1 MDQRDLGVARYD
13 AGADYLD
20 ALRRLKL
27 EPEALFWAYDRTLEQ
42 FVLVIVTSLFDFAG
56 PLALMRLLFDAY
68 NAAATPK
75 EIDPFILRL
84 HSPKHALYRAAQLH
98 IGNRFDRADLK
109 ARALDRATIA
119 GEVTPTVIATL
130 RAGDLESFGTWVYR
144 STPLAAKAKSV
155 DPDRRWR
162 RFENAVHALAA

>member
-1 MDQRDLGVARYD
+1 MDQRDLGIARYD
-13 AGADYLD
+13 AGADYLA

-75 EIDPFILRL
+75 EVDPFILRL
-84 HSPKHALYRAAQLH
+84 HSPKHALYRAAQPH
-98 IGNRFDRADLK
+98 IGARFDMADLK
-109 ARALDRATIA
+109 GRPLDRATIA
-119 GEVTPTVIATL
+119 GEVTPRAIASF
-130 RAGDLESFGTWVYR
+130 RAGDLESFGTWVYK
-144 STPLAAKAKSV
+144 STPISLKARTT
-155 DPDRRWR
+155 DAERRWR
-162 RFENAVHALAA
+162 RFESAVHALAA

>member
-13 AGADYLD
+13 GGADYLD

-68 NAAATPK
+68 NASATPK

-84 HSPKHALYRAAQLH
+84 HSPKHAIYRAAQLH
-98 IGNRFDRADLK
+98 IGDRFDMADLK
-109 ARALDRATIA
+109 GARLGPSHDRWGSHATCSR
-119 GEVTPTVIATL
+119 GLSSRRL
-130 RAGDLESFGTWVYR
+130 REFRNLGL
-144 STPLAAKAKSV
+144 
-155 DPDRRWR
+155 
-162 RFENAVHALAA
+162 

>member
-1 MDQRDLGVARYD
+1 VDQRDLGIVRYD
-13 AGADYLD
+13 AGAEYLD

-42 FVLVIVTSLFDFAG
+42 YVLVIVTSLFDFAG

-98 IGNRFDRADLK
+98 IGNRFDMAELK
-109 ARALDRATIA
+109 GRSLDRATIA
-119 GEVTPTVIATL
+119 GEVTPPVVMSF
-130 RAGDLESFGTWVYR
+130 RADDLESFGTWVYK
-144 STPLAAKAKSV
+144 STPVSPKAKTV
-155 DPDRRWR
+155 DTERRWR
-162 RFENAVHALAA
+162 RFESAVHALAA

>member
-13 AGADYLD
+13 AGAEYLD

-42 FVLVIVTSLFDFAG
+42 LVLVVVTSLFDFVG
-56 PLALMRLLFDAY
+56 PLPLMRLLFDAY

-84 HSPKHALYRAAQLH
+84 HSPKHALYRAARVH
-98 IGNRFDRADLK
+98 IGNRFDKADLK
-109 ARALDRATIA
+109 GRALDRATIA
-119 GEVTPTVIATL
+119 GELTPPVIASF
-130 RAGDLESFGTWVYR
+130 RAGDLESFGTWVYK
-144 STPLAAKAKSV
+144 STPVAAKTKTV
-155 DPDRRWR
+155 DQERKWR
-162 RFENAVHALAA
+162 RFESAVHALAA

>member
-1 MDQRDLGVARYD
+1 VDQTDRGVARYD
-13 AGADYLD
+13 AGADYLA

-27 EPEALFWAYDRTLEQ
+27 EPEALFWAYDRMLEQ

-84 HSPKHALYRAAQLH
+84 HSPKHAFYRAAQLH
-98 IGNRFDRADLK
+98 IGNRFDMADLK
-109 ARALDRATIA
+109 GRALDRATIA
-119 GEVTPTVIATL
+119 GEVTPPVIASF
-130 RAGDLESFGTWVYR
+130 RAGDVESFGTWVYK
-144 STPLAAKAKSV
+144 STPVVSKAKTV
-155 DPDRRWR
+155 DQERRWR
-162 RFENAVHALAA
+162 RFESAVHALAA